1 MFSEVSEL
9 SVAFLKKANTKERIP
24 EAEIG
29 LVWFGLGVRLTLFT
43 YIVFTYLLSSVCT
56 DKHTQCMCVVVFIIL
71 LSPVWCNT

>member
-43 YIVFTYLLSSVCT
+43 YIVFTYLLSPVCT
-56 DKHTQCMCVVVFIIL
+56 DYTYIIFIIL